1 MSSSSTR
8 VKALARPWRVCLAG
22 LALAVFALGLPQAC
36 AGEVA
41 KRPSKVCPP
50 AKGPVHQD
58 PKSVPRPTCHKGG
71 HDHAHA
77 KTYDFKR
84 HYAWH
89 CPMPWQRGPEACGWR
104 QPYRRERE
112 QACRRDRYVAERHWL
127 GRTAESRRPW
137 HYGWHG
143 HAGWC
148 RRHWWHSDVESL
160 VGPSFGEPWAPR
172 PVAHGPAIPRGYMPG
187 GPADAGGGMADGTA
201 AATGAAGRLNV
212 PVRDMAAPDAPLK
225 LTNRKTG
232 ATLVVGEPFRMRGT
246 GAPYRIVASQ
256 SGRYF
261 ARAERPGRDG
271 EPGATPHRKPSE
283 APDAGSR
290 QIIWKA
296 VPVGGGFWKLV
307 NSESGEYLEDRGA
320 GGALKE
326 SPLREGASEQQWRV
340 EPTPD

>member
-1 MSSSSTR
+1 
-8 VKALARPWRVCLAG
+8 
-22 LALAVFALGLPQAC
+22 
-36 AGEVA
+36 
-41 KRPSKVCPP
+41 
-50 AKGPVHQD
+50 
-58 PKSVPRPTCHKGG
+58 
-71 HDHAHA
+71 
-77 KTYDFKR
+77 
-84 HYAWH
+84 
-89 CPMPWQRGPEACGWR
+89 
-104 QPYRRERE
+104 
-112 QACRRDRYVAERHWL
+112 
-127 GRTAESRRPW
+127 
-137 HYGWHG
+137 
-143 HAGWC
+143 
-148 RRHWWHSDVESL
+148 
-160 VGPSFGEPWAPR
+160 
-172 PVAHGPAIPRGYMPG
+172 MPG

>member
-22 LALAVFALGLPQAC
+22 LAFAVFALGLPQAC
-36 AGEVA
+36 AREVA

-58 PKSVPRPTCHKGG
+58 PKSAPRPTCHKGG

-89 CPMPWQRGPEACGWR
+89 CPMRWDRRPEARGWHE
-104 QPYRRERE
+104 PYRRERE

-160 VGPSFGEPWAPR
+160 VGPSFGEPWRPR

-212 PVRDMAAPDAPLK
+212 PVRDMAGAGCPAEAHQSEDRRHPRGGRAFPHARHGHPLQD
-225 LTNRKTG
+225 RRQPVG
-232 ATLVVGEPFRMRGT
+232 ALLRAG
-246 GAPYRIVASQ
+246 GAAGPR
-256 SGRYF
+256 R
-261 ARAERPGRDG
+261 RA
-271 EPGATPHRKPSE
+271 GATPHRKPSE